1 MKFQDYKDSKTFCV
15 YPFIHLATLTDGTIP
30 PCCVGRATN
39 ATLTNS
45 SMASAWNSPELKDIR
60 VKMMNNEEVSNCTQ
74 CYHDEHAGVNSHRLQ
89 SNQTYY
95 NLYTDDLAKSLEST
109 LSDGTITV
117 DPFTLDI
124 RAGNTCNLKCV
135 MCRPNESSKWLLDS
149 KKIMDST
156 ENLDLKLDWAIKSNI
171 DTKNFT
177 WVEKEEFW
185 KEFEQLV
192 PNLKEIIFGG
202 GEPFLLKSINSLI
215 NYMVETGHSKHIK
228 IRFHTNG
235 TQIPVSF
242 WPLVDKFREIE
253 MLFSIDGLDEQ
264 NYYVRYP
271 AKWEEIVKNLWLSDQ
286 HNAKTMIL
294 YSLHS
299 MSMYNLVDLYKWR
312 LEQSFKNIN
321 SIPIILG
328 RVYNPTY
335 LNPQGLPLVVKEKIS
350 KRIMDFVDEN
360 KSKHEP
366 GYFDSLIENA
376 NWIMDSNFSNYDTLI
391 EYIKRLDEVRGTSF
405 EQVYPELNKLLQNA
419 SK

>member
-15 YPFIHLATLTDGTIP
+15 YPFIHLATLTDGSIP

-74 CYHDEHAGVNSHRLQ
+74 CYHDEHAGVSSHRLQ

-95 NLYTDDLAKSLEST
+95 NLYKDDLVKSLEST

-135 MCRPNESSKWLLDS
+135 MCRPNESSKWLPDS
-149 KKIMDST
+149 KKIMDLT
-156 ENLDLKLDWAIKSNI
+156 ENVELKLDWAIKSNI

-235 TQIPVSF
+235 TQIPESF

-253 MLFSIDGLDEQ
+253 MIFSIDGLDEQ

-271 AKWEEIVKNLWLSDQ
+271 AKWEEVVKNLWLSDQ

-299 MSMYNLVDLYKWR
+299 MSMYNLIDLYKWR
-312 LEQSFKNIN
+312 LEQPFKNVN
-321 SIPIILG
+321 SIPIVLG

-335 LNPQGLPLVVKEKIS
+335 LNPQGLPLSVKEKIS
-350 KRIMDFVDEN
+350 KRILDFVDEN
-360 KSKHEP
+360 KSKYESW
-366 GYFDSLIENA
+366 YFDSLIANV
-376 NWIMDSNFSNYDTLI
+376 NWIMDSDFSNYDTLI

-405 EQVYPELNKLLQNA
+405 EQVYPELHKLLQNA